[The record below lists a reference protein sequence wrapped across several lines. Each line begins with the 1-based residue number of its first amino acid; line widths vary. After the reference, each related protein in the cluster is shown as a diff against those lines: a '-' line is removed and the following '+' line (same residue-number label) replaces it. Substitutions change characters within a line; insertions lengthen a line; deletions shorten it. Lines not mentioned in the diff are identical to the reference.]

1 MNYPDGE
8 KVLLGD
14 TVDLGGGTRGIV
26 VAMIDDESY
35 AVGFSAEEW
44 RYLGR
49 GALLRAP
56 GFGLLHCPDT
66 GHDFTLIERG
76 RSGSPAS

>member
-8 KVLLGD
+8 KVLRGD
-14 TVDLGGGTRGIV
+14 TVDLGGGARGIV
-26 VAMIDDESY
+26 VAVIDDDSY

-44 RYLGR
+44 QHLER

-56 GFGLLHCPDT
+56 GFGLLHCLDT
-66 GHDFTLIERG
+66 DQDFTLIERG
-76 RSGSPAS
+76 RSGSSES

>member
-1 MNYPDGE
+1 MG
-8 KVLLGD
+8 KVLLGG

-26 VAMIDDESY
+26 IAVIDDESY

-44 RYLGR
+44 RHLGR

-56 GFGLLHCPDT
+56 GFGLLRCPDT
-66 GHDFTLIERG
+66 EDDFTLIERG
-76 RSGSPAS
+76 RSGGPES

>member
-26 VAMIDDESY
+26 VAVIDDECY

-66 GHDFTLIERG
+66 EHDFTLIERA